1 MLQKESGQSIGFHNR
16 FQKYQSCIVY
26 DVSKG
31 GTYI

>member
-1 MLQKESGQSIGFHNR
+1 MLQKEPGQSIGFHNR